1 MVSWN
6 QALTGALTG
15 GGVAASGG
23 PGAALIGAGL
33 GGLTG
38 LLGGGKSKPAKFK
51 QQPMYSPQQMQAFND
66 ILQQAQ
72 SGNKN
77 AFNYLNSILSDEE
90 GAFEDFERPYQEKF
104 QQQTVPSILERFSA
118 GGARSSSALNQT
130 LGQAAR
136 GLSGD
141 LAAQRAQLKNN
152 AISQLLNY
160 TKTGLQQ
167 TSQPYVQERTP
178 GLFEPAQGTA
188 LEGWKELLN
197 MLKSKYAGGV
207 NV

>member
-1 MVSWN
+1 MANWN

-15 GGVAASGG
+15 GGVGG
-23 PGAALIGAGL
+23 AFGPAGSLIGASL

-38 LLGGGKSKPAKFK
+38 LLGGGRSKPAKFK

-72 SGNKN
+72 GGNKN

-90 GAFEDFERPYQEKF
+90 GAFEDFERPYQEQF
-104 QQQTVPSILERFSA
+104 QQQTVPSILERFSGA
-118 GGARSSSALNQT
+118 GARSSSGLNQT

-141 LAAQRAQLKNN
+141 LAAQRAQLKNS
-152 AISQLLNY
+152 AIQQLLNY
-160 TKTGLQQ
+160 TNTGLQR
-167 TSQPYVQERTP
+167 TTTPYIQERRP
-178 GLFEPAQGTA
+178 GLFEQLQGPAQG
-188 LEGWKELLN
+188 GFSELIN
-197 MLKSKYAGGV
+197 MLRQKYAGGA